1 MPLQFLC
8 DYFYNAEVYK
18 RASMQISPFRQNIN
32 IKYERTCIKSAET
45 NETDS
50 SSGSRLKSDCF
61 QLE

>member
-1 MPLQFLC
+1 
-8 DYFYNAEVYK
+8 
-18 RASMQISPFRQNIN
+18 MQMSTFGQNIN

-45 NETDS
+45 NETDC